1 MYVDFSQDIIL
12 ILRLKQ
18 SRNIYQIVS
27 KSWKYETTQN
37 VIHYLFHVAYGYTAL

>member
-18 SRNIYQIVS
+18 SVNIYQIVS

-37 VIHYLFHVAYGYTAL
+37 AIHYLFHVAYGYTAL